1 MIDMM
6 MFACCVCMCQVRT
19 KIVPQCVEF
28 YYLNKKLHDKRE
40 KQKEEE
46 NRHCDLEQQTNV
58 STLLEQIQVFLL

>member
-1 MIDMM
+1 MTVYV
-6 MFACCVCMCQVRT
+6 CVCVCMCQVRT

-28 YYLNKKLHDKRE
+28 YYLNKKLHDKQE
-40 KQKEEE
+40 KQKEE